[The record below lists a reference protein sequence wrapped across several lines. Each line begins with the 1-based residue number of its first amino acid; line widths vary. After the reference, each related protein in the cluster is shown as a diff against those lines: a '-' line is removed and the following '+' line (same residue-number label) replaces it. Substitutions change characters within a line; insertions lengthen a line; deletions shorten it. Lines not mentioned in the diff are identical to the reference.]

1 MSTPITTISG
11 IASGLQWKDLV
22 DQIISIESKRTLA
35 PLQKKATEAQSRQQA
50 WDALIGKLNA
60 VRDAVAPLKSG
71 SPFRANSVLTSQSPS
86 GGRSLLTAAGTGTIV
101 PGTYAVKVSA
111 LATAERL
118 GGLVAADA
126 NAALGASGA
135 FTVNGRAI
143 TGAASDSLATVRD
156 KINAANTGTTP
167 SGVTATVVTSGG
179 TSRLMLS
186 ADQVGAEGVQLA
198 EVRAASGDPRVLQQ
212 LGLVDDS
219 ISAANVGSDGR
230 TASTAMSSATKVIAA
245 ALGVQMS
252 PPPATI
258 VVNGQAIRVDLSA
271 QSLVDVVA
279 LINAKSPGA
288 ASVVTTTRGGATWQ
302 QLRIQGTVAVDPADA
317 ANSRLNLE
325 ALGLFTGG
333 RGASAQVVRTGN
345 ALNDA
350 VGAVA
355 TRATLLTDLGSNGIS
370 SANLAVGD
378 QVVLT
383 GFKRDGVTR
392 VNLTHTVA
400 AGETLGTLV
409 DAITAAF
416 GGGATAAVDAQGHIT
431 LTDAVTGE
439 SQLAMS
445 LTAGQAAGTLDFG
458 GSVTTRGLTRTLA
471 AGGDAVVDIDGQR
484 VTSSTNQLVDA
495 IPGVTLNLTAADPA
509 TTVSVEVSATP
520 DAAVASVQSLAAAFN
535 DARAFVDVET
545 GAGGRLASSGAA
557 RAAFNSVKEFLL
569 ADVAGL
575 AADAPYKR
583 AGAVGLALQ
592 KDGTLK
598 LDADAFKAA
607 LKAAPAAVQALF
619 ATAGSSDVSG
629 LQYIAGGTST
639 TAGAHPVVISRAAT
653 QATFAGAVLGSY
665 ASTGTDQ
672 MTITDTFTGR
682 RGSISLAGGDTVDAI
697 AAKLNT
703 LFAGQGMGLTA
714 AADGGRLRI
723 TATAYGSAGGFTVAY
738 TPGTDDKTATLGIPA
753 GSYAGGLD
761 VAGTIDGVTATGTG
775 QVLTAADGLTVRHMT
790 GALVSGV
797 ITYSP
802 GLAGLIARMADGL
815 TKSDGPLAKQS
826 TSLANSITALTARQE
841 AAQARLETRR
851 ESLSRQFAAME
862 TAIAKWQAQ
871 GSWLSGQVTALRNMM
886 SSAQP

>member
-22 DQIISIESKRTLA
+22 DQLITIESTRTLK
-35 PLQKKATEAQSRQQA
+35 PLQQKGTAAQARQDA

-60 VRDAVAPLKSG
+60 VRDAASALKSG

-86 GGRSLLTAAGTGTIV
+86 GGRSLLTASGTGTVV
-101 PGTYAVKVSA
+101 PGTYAVTVNA

-118 GGLVAADA
+118 GGIAVSDA

-143 TGAASDSLATVRD
+143 AVSASDSLATVRD
-156 KINAANTGTTP
+156 KINAANAGSTP

-179 TSRLMLS
+179 SSRLMLS

-198 EVRAASGDPRVLQQ
+198 EVRTANGDPRVLQQ
-212 LGLVDDS
+212 LGLVDETTS
-219 ISAANVGSDGR
+219 TANVGSDGR

-258 VVNGQAIRVDLSA
+258 VVNGQSISVDLSA
-271 QSLVDVVA
+271 HSLVDVVA

-302 QLRIQGTVAVDPADA
+302 QLRIQGTVAADPADA
-317 ANSRLNLE
+317 ANSRLTLE
-325 ALGLFTGG
+325 AMGLFTGG

-350 VGAVA
+350 VGAAA
-355 TRATLLTDLGSNGIS
+355 TRATLLTDLGSNGTGA
-370 SANLAVGD
+370 ANLAAGD

-383 GFKRDGVTR
+383 GFQRDGVTR

-400 AGETLGTLV
+400 AGETLGTLL
-409 DAITAAF
+409 DEITAAF
-416 GGGATAAVDAQGHIT
+416 GGGATAGVDAQGHIT
-431 LTDAVTGE
+431 LTDAATGE

-458 GSVTTRGLTRTLA
+458 ESVTTRGLTRELA
-471 AGGDAVVDIDGQR
+471 AGGDAVVEIDGQR
-484 VTSSTNQLVDA
+484 VTSSTNKLVDA
-495 IPGVTLNLTAADPA
+495 IPGVTLNLSAADPA

-520 DAAVASVQSLAAAFN
+520 DAAVASVQSLVTAFN
-535 DARAFVDVET
+535 DARAFVDKET
-545 GAGGRLASSGAA
+545 AGGGRLPSSGAA

-607 LKAAPAAVQALF
+607 LKVAPAAVQALF
-619 ATAGSSDVSG
+619 ATAGSSDAG
-629 LQYIAGGTST
+629 DLQYIAGSNA
-639 TAGAHPVVISRAAT
+639 TAAGPHAVAITQAAT
-653 QATFAGAVLGSY
+653 QATFVGAVLGSY
-665 ASTGTDQ
+665 ASTGTDE
-672 MTITDTFTGR
+672 MTVTDTATGR
-682 RGSISLAGGDTVDAI
+682 RGTIQLLGGDTADGI
-697 AAKLNT
+697 ATKLNA
-703 LFAGQGMGLTA
+703 LFSGQGMSLSA
-714 AADGGRLRI
+714 SVDAGRLRI
-723 TATAYGSAGGFTVAY
+723 TALTYGSSGGFTVAY
-738 TPGTDDKTATLGIPA
+738 TPGTDDQTATLGIAA
-753 GSYAGGLD
+753 GTYAGGLD
-761 VAGTIDGVTATGTG
+761 AAGTIDGQAATGTG
-775 QVLTAADGLTVRHMT
+775 QVLTSVDGLTIRHAGST
-790 GALVSGV
+790 PVNGTV
-797 ITYSP
+797 TYSP
-802 GLAGLIARMADGL
+802 GLAGLIARLTDSL
-815 TKSDGPLAKQS
+815 TKSGGPLALQS
-826 TSLANSITALTARQE
+826 AAQADAITALTARQE
-841 AAQARLETRR
+841 AAQARLDTRR

-862 TAIAKWQAQ
+862 SAIAKWQAQ

-886 SSAQP
+886 SSGQS